1 MRRWILI
8 LGVAFSLV
16 LAGCSDDKKTND
28 ASKDKDKKEK
38 PAAATP
44 AGKGGEFC
52 GAVTENAANLNS
64 ANTAVPTDPAEV
76 KKLIEATAAAYEA
89 IDEFAPE
96 EIAEDL
102 KTAVGA
108 SRAFAEAL
116 ATVNFD
122 FSKLPPET
130 LALMGDPTVTAAS
143 TRIAEYMA
151 RECGISAPSGATQ

>member
-16 LAGCSDDKKTND
+16 LAGCSDDKKTNN
-28 ASKDKDKKEK
+28 ASTDKDKKDSVSK
-38 PAAATP
+38 PS
-44 AGKGGEFC
+44 GKGGDFC
-52 GAVTENAANLNS
+52 DAATENAANLNS

-76 KKLIEATAAAYEA
+76 KKLMEATAAAYEA

-102 KTAVGA
+102 KTVVGA
-108 SRAFAEAL
+108 SRAFAAAL
-116 ATVNFD
+116 ADVGYD

-130 LALMGDPTVTAAS
+130 LALMGDEAVTAAS
-143 TRIAEYMA
+143 TRIGEYMA
-151 RECGISAPSGATQ
+151 RECGIGAPTGATP